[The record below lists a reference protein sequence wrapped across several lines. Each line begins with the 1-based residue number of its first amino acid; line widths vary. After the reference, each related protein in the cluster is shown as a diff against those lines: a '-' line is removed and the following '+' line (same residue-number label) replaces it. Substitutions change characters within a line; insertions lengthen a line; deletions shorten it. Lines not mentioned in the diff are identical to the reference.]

1 MKKQAREGDVPFQEA
16 RLNIEFGTKKKV
28 KKDLKTKKMLY
39 TLGKLVQKE
48 PLTEEISCYFDLE
61 EGLNVTWRTTNT
73 SFVVS

>member
-1 MKKQAREGDVPFQEA
+1 MKGMCPFKKLDLI
-16 RLNIEFGTKKKV
+16 LNSEPKKSLKGF
-28 KKDLKTKKMLY
+28 KDKKKMLY

-61 EGLNVTWRTTNT
+61 EGLNVTWCTTNT